1 MRVKCCGNE
10 TLIIVHNDRKAKKKV
25 FDKKNPPGILSSP
38 QCTMVRF
45 DRISPVN

>member
-10 TLIIVHNDRKAKKKV
+10 TPNIVYNNRKAKKKV
-25 FDKKNPPGILSSP
+25 FNKKTPGILSSP

-45 DRISPVN
+45 DRTSPVN